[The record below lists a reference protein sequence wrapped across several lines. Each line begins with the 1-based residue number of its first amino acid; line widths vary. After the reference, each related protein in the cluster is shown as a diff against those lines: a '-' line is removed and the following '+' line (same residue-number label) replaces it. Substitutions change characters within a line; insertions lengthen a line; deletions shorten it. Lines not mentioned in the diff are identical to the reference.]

1 MCHSIITLSFSGDV
15 DHSLNTN
22 IRQGDS
28 EGVFTAGSGID
39 GSHALVKIAIFAKK
53 KQRKGEMTI
62 NTVGAAKPK
71 LLSLSSRHVSNGYCD
86 GNQRS
91 GT

>member
-1 MCHSIITLSFSGDV
+1 LCHSIITLFFSGDV

-39 GSHALVKIAIFAKK
+39 GSHALVKIAIFEKK
-53 KQRKGEMTI
+53 TKISK
-62 NTVGAAKPK
+62 ND
-71 LLSLSSRHVSNGYCD
+71 H
-86 GNQRS
+86 
-91 GT
+91 